1 MTEHE
6 SARTLPGPGGSPRGG
21 STCAR
26 PSPRPL
32 RIVLADDERLFRG
45 ALAALL
51 ASRGHEITAQV
62 GDADELRAAVA
73 RTVPDLAVID
83 IRMPPTK
90 RLEGLQAAVDIRQSH
105 HDVGILLLSQSV
117 QVTHLAELTASDV
130 RGVGYLLKERVAGE
144 HFLDTVGRI
153 ADGECEFDQEVLQ
166 LLLNGPR
173 RRGGLATLSPR
184 ELDVLRLM
192 AQGLTNP
199 AIADQLVVTVKTVE
213 THVGS
218 IFRRL
223 ELPDESEGEY
233 HRRVLAVLKYLQSR
247 DS

>member
-1 MTEHE
+1 M
-6 SARTLPGPGGSPRGG
+6 
-21 STCAR
+21 
-26 PSPRPL
+26 
-32 RIVLADDERLFRG
+32 RIVLADDERLFRA

-51 ASRGHEITAQV
+51 ESRGHRVTAQV
-62 GDADELRAAVA
+62 GDADALRAAVA

-90 RLEGLQAAVDIRQSH
+90 RLEGLQAAVDIRKSH
-105 HDVGILLLSQSV
+105 RGIGLLLLSQSV

-130 RGVGYLLKERVAGE
+130 RGVGYLLKERVADE

-153 ADGECEFDQEVLQ
+153 AAGECEFDQEVLG
-166 LLLNGPR
+166 LLLNGTR
-173 RRGGLATLSPR
+173 RRGGLAGLSRR
-184 ELDVLRLM
+184 EVEVLGLM

-233 HRRVLAVLKYLQSR
+233 HRRVLAVLTYLQSR
-247 DS
+247 DC

>member
-1 MTEHE
+1 M
-6 SARTLPGPGGSPRGG
+6 
-21 STCAR
+21 
-26 PSPRPL
+26 
-32 RIVLADDERLFRG
+32 RIVLADDERLFRA

-51 ASRGHEITAQV
+51 ERRGHQVTAQV
-62 GDADELRAAVA
+62 GDADALRAAVD

-90 RLEGLQAAVDIRQSH
+90 RLEGLQAAVDIRQFH
-105 HDVGILLLSQSV
+105 HGVGILLLSQSV

-130 RGVGYLLKERVAGE
+130 RGVGYLLKERVADE

-173 RRGGLATLSPR
+173 RRGGLAGLSPR
-184 ELDVLRLM
+184 ELDVLGLM

-199 AIADQLVVTVKTVE
+199 AIADQLVVTVQTVE
-213 THVGS
+213 THISS

-223 ELPDESEGEY
+223 ELPNESKGRY
-233 HRRVLAVLKYLQSR
+233 HRRVLAVLTYLQSR
-247 DS
+247 DP